1 MKITNLVLA
10 ALFAVFALVQLNDVD
25 PFLWVTYYGLIALIC
40 GLAAWGRR
48 YTWLLAG
55 VALFGLIHLGLIL
68 PEFIN
73 WVSMGMP
80 SITEKMKAEAPHIE
94 YAREFL
100 GLLLGLAV
108 VAWQWKKKSSS
119 GKQ

>member
-1 MKITNLVLA
+1 MKIINLILGGLFM
-10 ALFAVFALVQLNDVD
+10 LFAAVQLNDVD
-25 PFLWVTYYGLIALIC
+25 PYLWVSYYGLIALVC
-40 GLAAWGRR
+40 LLAVWGRR

-55 VALFGLIHLGLIL
+55 VALFGLIHLAMIL

-80 SITEKMKAEAPHIE
+80 SITEEMKAEAPHIE

-108 VAWQWKKKSSS
+108 VGWQWKQMR
-119 GKQ
+119 KQG